1 VVVVVDVDVVVD
13 LDLDLDLDL
22 DERFRVNKLALEN
35 RIWDPAESLPREELR
50 VLQGRRLAETVR
62 RVAAVP
68 FYRDA
73 LRAAGVG
80 PEAIRSADDVRR
92 LPFTVKDDLRR
103 NYPLG
108 LLAVPRAEIARIH
121 GSSGTTGR
129 PTFVAYTRR
138 DLETWSGLV
147 ARFLVAGGLRS
158 EHLVHVAFGYGL
170 FTGGFG
176 LHYGIE
182 KVGAGI
188 VPAAGGNTPRQV
200 LLIRDLGAE
209 VLVCTPS
216 YALHIAEVARAEGFP
231 PGTLPLR
238 FGHFGGEPWTDE
250 MRIQIERGLGIL
262 AFNNY
267 GLSEVIGPGVSGECG
282 ARAGMHVQEDH
293 FIVECVDPETLEPV
307 PDGETGELV
316 FTTLTKEALPV
327 LRYRTRD
334 LAALDRRPCP
344 CGRTGVRMSRVVG
357 RSDDMLIIRGVNVF
371 PSQIE
376 EALLRVEGTAPHYLI
391 ELSRPGTLDEA
402 VVKVELRPGDFRD
415 EMRGMIELRD
425 RIDREIH
432 AVTGVRMTVELVAP
446 NTLERS
452 AGKARRVLDRRNP
465 VVT

>member
-1 VVVVVDVDVVVD
+1 VT
-13 LDLDLDLDL
+13 
-22 DERFRVNKLALEN
+22 KLAVEN
-35 RIWDPAESLPREELR
+35 RIWDPAETLPADALR
-50 VLQGRRLAETVR
+50 ALQARRLQETVLR
-62 RVAAVP
+62 AAEVP

-73 LRAAGVG
+73 LRKAGASAD
-80 PEAIRSADDVRR
+80 AIRSPADVRR
-92 LPFTVKDDLRR
+92 LPFTVKEDLRR

-108 LLAVPRAEIARIH
+108 LLAVPRSEIARVH
-121 GSSGTTGR
+121 GSSGTTGK
-129 PTFVAYTRR
+129 PTFVAYTKR
-138 DLETWSGLV
+138 DLEIWSGLV

-200 LLIRDLGAE
+200 LLIKDLGAE

-216 YALHIAEVARAEGFP
+216 YALHIAEVARAEGNE
-231 PGTLPLR
+231 PGSLPLR
-238 FGHFGGEPWTDE
+238 FGHFGGEPWTEE

-267 GLSEVIGPGVSGECG
+267 GLSEVIGPGVAGECG

-293 FIVECVDPETLEPV
+293 FVVECVHPETLEPV

-334 LAALDRRPCP
+334 LASLDRRPCP

-391 ELSRPGTLDEA
+391 EISRPGTLDEA
-402 VVKVELRPGDFRD
+402 VVKVEVRPGDFRD
-415 EMRGMIELRD
+415 EMREMIELRD

-452 AGKARRVLDRRNP
+452 AGKAKRVLDHRKP
-465 VVT
+465 VAP

>member
-1 VVVVVDVDVVVD
+1 VT
-13 LDLDLDLDL
+13 
-22 DERFRVNKLALEN
+22 KPTLEN
-35 RIWDPAESLPREELR
+35 RIWDPAETLPRDELR
-50 VLQGRRLAETVR
+50 ALQARRLGETVR
-62 RVAAVP
+62 RAARVP
-68 FYRDA
+68 FYREA
-73 LRAAGVG
+73 LSAAAVD
-80 PEAIRSADDVRR
+80 PEAIRSVDDVRR
-92 LPFTVKDDLRR
+92 LPLTVKDDLRR

-108 LLAVPRAEIARIH
+108 LLAVPRAEIARVH
-121 GSSGTTGR
+121 GSSGTTGK

-188 VPAAGGNTPRQV
+188 VPASGGNTPRQV

-216 YALHIAEVARAEGFP
+216 YALHIGEVARAEGYE

-238 FGHFGGEPWTDE
+238 FGHFGGEPWTEE
-250 MRIQIERGLGIL
+250 MRLQIEHGLGIL

-267 GLSEVIGPGVSGECG
+267 GLSEVIGPGVSGECV
-282 ARAGMHVQEDH
+282 ARSGMHVQEDH
-293 FIVECVDPETLEPV
+293 FLVECVHPETLEPV
-307 PDGETGELV
+307 AEGETGELV
-316 FTTLTKEALPV
+316 FTTLTKEALPI

-334 LAALDRRPCP
+334 LASLDRSRCP
-344 CGRTGVRMSRVVG
+344 CGRTGVRMSRIVG

-371 PSQIE
+371 PSQVE

-391 ELSRPGTLDEA
+391 EISRPGTLDEV
-402 VVKVELRPGDFRD
+402 VVKVEVRPGTFRD
-415 EMRGMIELRD
+415 DMRGMIEVRD

-452 AGKARRVLDRRNP
+452 AGKAKRVLDHRK
-465 VVT
+465 VVG

>member
-1 VVVVVDVDVVVD
+1 M
-13 LDLDLDLDL
+13 
-22 DERFRVNKLALEN
+22 
-35 RIWDPAESLPREELR
+35 
-50 VLQGRRLAETVR
+50 
-62 RVAAVP
+62 AAVP

-465 VVT
+465 